1 MMAIVMRASG
11 KRWKMPE
18 NNTPTPEDRRQ
29 TVAVILAAY
38 VTAQGA
44 LAILKMTGTIEWSWA
59 AVLVPSYIIAA
70 VYLFVIVLGTVLG
83 IRDYKRKRRTKDE
96 IIQKA
101 LEKRLEDFIRSLNE
115 EDDEEDKTE

>member
-1 MMAIVMRASG
+1 MN
-11 KRWKMPE
+11 KQ
-18 NNTPTPEDRRQ
+18 DRSQ
-29 TVAVILAAY
+29 ALTIILTAY
-38 VTAQGA
+38 GTAQGA

-70 VYLFVIVLGTVLG
+70 VFLFVIVLGTVLG

-101 LEKRLEDFIRSLNE
+101 LEKSLEDFIRSLNE

>member
-1 MMAIVMRASG
+1 
-11 KRWKMPE
+11 MPN

-44 LAILKMTGTIEWSWA
+44 LAILKMTGTITWSWA

-70 VYLFVIVLGTVLG
+70 VFLFVIVLGTVLW

-101 LEKRLEDFIRSLNE
+101 LEKSLEDFIRSLNE